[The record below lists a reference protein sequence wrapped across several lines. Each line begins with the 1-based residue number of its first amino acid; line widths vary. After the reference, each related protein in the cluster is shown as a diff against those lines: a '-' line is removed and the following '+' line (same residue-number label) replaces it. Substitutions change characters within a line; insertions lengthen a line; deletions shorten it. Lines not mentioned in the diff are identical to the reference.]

1 MIELQRIFDEI
12 NSISI
17 YVFLFCVTLSLFRK
31 NISDLFNLYDRPDT
45 IRKLHKNTTSTFNGF
60 LIISLVL
67 AYSLLDFFFF
77 KEFNLNFNITL
88 SIITLSFYLIGLY
101 DDKKNLSPTYKT
113 FLIFLL
119 LLMIMPLNQ
128 NFIIKTLDFKNL
140 FNFPIILNQAS
151 IFVTIF
157 FIYIFYNLL
166 NFADGKNGVALI
178 VAIAFIVILAVEKNK
193 VTNLDF
199 LILTTLLICL
209 YLNLKNLSF
218 LGNSGSAALSVFI
231 SLNYIFEYNS
241 QSTLKCDE
249 IFLIFLIPGMD
260 MTRLVI
266 ERTSKGKSI
275 SLGDLNHLHHHIG
288 SICSDKYIFII
299 YGIVTLIPYI
309 TSFLIDSYLVLIL
322 GNILFYLGVLIF
334 FKKKLFFK

>member
-17 YVFLFCVTLSLFRK
+17 YVFLFFATLPFFRK
-31 NISDLFNLYDRPDT
+31 NISDLFNLYDRRDT
-45 IRKLHKNTTSTFNGF
+45 IRKLHKNITSTFNGF

-77 KEFNLNFNITL
+77 KEFNLNFNIIL

-119 LLMIMPLNQ
+119 LLMTIPLNQ

-157 FIYIFYNLL
+157 FIYIF
-166 NFADGKNGVALI
+166 NF
-178 VAIAFIVILAVEKNK
+178 
-193 VTNLDF
+193 
-199 LILTTLLICL
+199 
-209 YLNLKNLSF
+209 S
-218 LGNSGSAALSVFI
+218 
-231 SLNYIFEYNS
+231 
-241 QSTLKCDE
+241 
-249 IFLIFLIPGMD
+249 
-260 MTRLVI
+260 
-266 ERTSKGKSI
+266 
-275 SLGDLNHLHHHIG
+275 
-288 SICSDKYIFII
+288 
-299 YGIVTLIPYI
+299 PYRKM
-309 TSFLIDSYLVLIL
+309 F
-322 GNILFYLGVLIF
+322 
-334 FKKKLFFK
+334 